1 MTTQGKSDDDDAV
14 SEVRL
19 TRRRRVPIAGYY
31 RDPEGVPEW
40 KLDTHQWRNLE
51 IAYDC
56 AIGNE
61 LRDEIA
67 KLVNDYFYFDQIEKN
82 SVLSKDALAYLSSF
96 KKQATAF
103 VEMLLDNAPDTAAL
117 NTRDTL
123 RNYYWIDPEAPEDDN
138 FAKLAEKVR
147 SLIDA
152 ASALA
157 NDLNEGR
164 DTKRKERPSAWDR
177 MIVDLSAAVARF
189 GLPETVNKG
198 TDKTV
203 VDDPSPFVRLV
214 MALQSTF
221 PADRR
226 RFHFGLDGA
235 PSYAAAAGAVSKAQ
249 SAFRNHIETR
259 DAKSPTE

>member
-1 MTTQGKSDDDDAV
+1 MTAQGGSGHG
-14 SEVRL
+14 EVRL
-19 TRRRRVPIAGYY
+19 TRRRRAPIAGYY
-31 RDPEGVPEW
+31 REPEGVPEW
-40 KLDTHQWRNLE
+40 KLDTQQWRGLE
-51 IAYDC
+51 IAYGC
-56 AIGNE
+56 AISNE

-67 KLVNDYFYFDQIEKN
+67 ELVNDYFYFDQIEKN
-82 SVLSKDALAYLSSF
+82 SVLSKDALAYLSRF

-103 VEMLLDNAPDTAAL
+103 VEMLLDNAPDAAAL
-117 NTRDTL
+117 STRDTL
-123 RNYYWIDPEAPEDDN
+123 RDYYWIDPEAPEDDN

-157 NDLNEGR
+157 NDLNEDR
-164 DTKRKERPSAWDR
+164 DTKHKERPSAWDR

-214 MALQSTF
+214 MELQNTF
-221 PADRR
+221 PADYR
-226 RFHFGLDGA
+226 RFHLGHDGKS
-235 PSYAAAAGAVSKAQ
+235 SYGATAGAVNKAQ
-249 SAFRNHIETR
+249 SAFRDYIGAGR
-259 DAKSPTE
+259 